1 MRPPPAP
8 RALLARMPATRC
20 VHGLLACDLL
30 SLSPMSFVT
39 SLSSVG
45 SAFRLPE
52 EGLVFEELERELVRQ
67 ALERTG
73 GNQTHAARLLG
84 MTRDQIRYRLRKFE
98 LSGPERSPRG

>member
-1 MRPPPAP
+1 VVAANWHAICFPPP
-8 RALLARMPATRC
+8 
-20 VHGLLACDLL
+20 V
-30 SLSPMSFVT
+30 MSFVASPPIPG
-39 SLSSVG
+39 SL
-45 SAFRLPE
+45 FRLPD

-98 LSGPERSPRG
+98 LSRSARSPRG